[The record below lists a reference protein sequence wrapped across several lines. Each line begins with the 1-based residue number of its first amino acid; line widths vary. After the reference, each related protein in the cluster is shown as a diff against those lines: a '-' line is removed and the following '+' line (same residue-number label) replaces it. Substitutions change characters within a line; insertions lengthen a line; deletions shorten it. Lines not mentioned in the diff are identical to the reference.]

1 MTTWPHIPDD
11 AVDWFRAV
19 FAEANRRVTE
29 RLLNVPNIRE
39 TALDDG
45 LIEAIIPYSPPRLLP
60 SGAVVEMNVHN
71 IGGLRRLGPWETA
84 DIAVLVFVYR
94 NGALVSQKIG
104 LLQSKRLYPSNNDV
118 DDEDPVG
125 FAYGMNKFLRRD
137 PNSPLGRLHREFEF
151 TADCHYGALKAG
163 SDQVAVIDRL
173 NEEFGDAVYYL
184 LYNPPIIPTRVR
196 YPVVSYQTITQP
208 PLGCRVYA
216 PTDIDAALTGLDDG
230 QTPTFAEL
238 EAAGSSSNWRLETWA
253 ADLLLRCKVGQQ
265 FGEDRQE
272 IVGRLLERRSGPIA
286 AAIAVSIALPEG

>member
-1 MTTWPHIPDD
+1 
-11 AVDWFRAV
+11 
-19 FAEANRRVTE
+19 
-29 RLLNVPNIRE
+29 
-39 TALDDG
+39 
-45 LIEAIIPYSPPRLLP
+45 
-60 SGAVVEMNVHN
+60 MNVHN

-94 NGALVSQKIG
+94 DGALVSQKIG
-104 LLQSKRLYPSNNDV
+104 LLQSKRLYPLNNDV

-137 PNSPLGRLHREFEF
+137 PNSPLGRLHRKFEF

-173 NEEFGDAVYYL
+173 NEELGDAVYYL

-230 QTPTFAEL
+230 QTPTLAEL

-272 IVGRLLERRSGPIA
+272 IVGRLLERRSGPHTATA
-286 AAIAVSIALPEG
+286 AARRPPRGPWRPDSRHWEPKPSESSRPNRRDIPYGSWRTGLSGAPASERRRHHPAWGP